1 MITTLAAGKYLALV
15 QDEHWEY
22 VTRTASSGV
31 VVIIGI
37 TPQDEVV
44 LVEQYRPPVKRSVI
58 ELPAGLVGDLPEH
71 LGESL
76 ESAARREFL
85 EETGYEASSLRFL
98 AEWPSSAG
106 LTSETV
112 TVFVADG
119 LVKRHAGGGDETESI
134 RVHTVPVSNIIV
146 WLHDKITRGYHVD
159 PKIYACLYLLRA

>member
-1 MITTLAAGKYLALV
+1 MITTLATGKYLALV
-15 QDEHWEY
+15 QDAHWEY
-22 VTRTASSGV
+22 VTRIASSGV

-37 TPQDEVV
+37 TPQDEIV
-44 LVEQYRPPVKRSVI
+44 LVEQYRHPVQGSVI

-85 EETGYEASSLRFL
+85 EETGYEAGEFRFL

-112 TVFVADG
+112 TVFVANG
-119 LVKRHAGGGDETESI
+119 LIRRHDGGGDDTELI
-134 RVHTVPVSNIIV
+134 KVHTVPVSEIRS
-146 WLHDKITRGYHVD
+146 WLQDKIAQAYWVD
-159 PKIYACLYLLRA
+159 PKIYACLYLLRT